1 MGVALR
7 HTQPSISPPAAANG
21 KSCRSPCVRGVDK
34 SRNPVFFFFSF
45 RGQELVEEDIDWW
58 SKYYASL
65 SDYDKCG
72 DYIERGYDKIIVCT
86 YEIIVAFP
94 WYFSSVSYEL
104 ILALPIFIL
113 LWKYVV
119 AFIECSLSHKVR
131 KTQI

>member
-1 MGVALR
+1 MGVALQR
-7 HTQPSISPPAAANG
+7 TQPSISPPAAASG
-21 KSCRSPCVRGVDK
+21 KSYRSPCVRDVDK
-34 SRNPVFFFFSF
+34 SWNPVFFSFFF
-45 RGQELVEEDIDWW
+45 CGQELVEEDIDWW

-119 AFIECSLSHKVR
+119 AFIECSLPHKVR

>member
-1 MGVALR
+1 ME
-7 HTQPSISPPAAANG
+7 S
-21 KSCRSPCVRGVDK
+21 
-34 SRNPVFFFFSF
+34 FFFSLFF

-104 ILALPIFIL
+104 ILVLPIFIL

-119 AFIECSLSHKVR
+119 AFIECSLPDKGGGGVICYRLASYLNLYTLTSVCIFSIPFSI
-131 KTQI
+131 QFPGC

>member
-1 MGVALR
+1 MSVALR
-7 HTQPSISPPAAANG
+7 HTQPSISPPTAAIG
-21 KSCRSPCVRGVDK
+21 KSYRSPCVRGVDK
-34 SRNPVFFFFSF
+34 SWNPVFFFFFF

-94 WYFSSVSYEL
+94 WYFLSVSYEL
-104 ILALPIFIL
+104 MLVLPIFIL

-119 AFIECSLSHKVR
+119 AFIECSLPHKVR

>member
-7 HTQPSISPPAAANG
+7 HAQPSISPPAAANG
-21 KSCRSPCVRGVDK
+21 KSYRSPCVRVVNK
-34 SRNPVFFFFSF
+34 SWNPVFFLFF

-94 WYFSSVSYEL
+94 WYF
-104 ILALPIFIL
+104 FISI
-113 LWKYVV
+113 V
-119 AFIECSLSHKVR
+119 
-131 KTQI
+131 

>member
-1 MGVALR
+1 MLINHGIL
-7 HTQPSISPPAAANG
+7 
-21 KSCRSPCVRGVDK
+21 
-34 SRNPVFFFFSF
+34 FFFFFF

-119 AFIECSLSHKVR
+119 AFIECSLQSTKNANLNW
-131 KTQI
+131 